1 MLEARVQMRFC
12 REQHHMLE
20 VGVVNVCI
28 NPEETLEYNF
38 DYVDEVAR
46 ERDSELARKHFFI
59 VQLGLHPCH

>member
-1 MLEARVQMRFC
+1 
-12 REQHHMLE
+12 MLE

-59 VQLGLHPCH
+59 VKLGLHPCH

>member
-1 MLEARVQMRFC
+1 
-12 REQHHMLE
+12 MLE

-38 DYVDEVAR
+38 DYVDEIAR